1 MLAGKIVIL
10 SNSEKETFDIG
21 KKLGTILKKKDK
33 ALVCLFGD
41 LGAGKTVFVKGIAEA
56 LGIEEKEIG
65 SASFVIG
72 AEYKTKAQNGKEV
85 IFHHIDLYRI
95 ENVEE
100 EDWIWEHM
108 GRGITAI
115 EWAEKLQEVP
125 EGAIKVYIKIKEK
138 DEREI
143 SIEGLDKIHWNNIQ
157 KGKT

>member
-1 MLAGKIVIL
+1 MPEERVVIL
-10 SNSEKETFDIG
+10 SKSEKETFEIG
-21 KKLGTILKKKDK
+21 KSLGTILKKEGR

-56 LGIEEKEIG
+56 LGLEEREIG

-72 AEYKTKAQNGKEV
+72 REFKTKAQDGKEL

-95 ENVEE
+95 EDIEE
-100 EDWIWEHM
+100 EDWIWEYM
-108 GRGITAI
+108 GRGVTAI

-143 SIEGLDKIHWNNIQ
+143 SIEGLDKIHRDNIQ
-157 KGKT
+157 KRKA